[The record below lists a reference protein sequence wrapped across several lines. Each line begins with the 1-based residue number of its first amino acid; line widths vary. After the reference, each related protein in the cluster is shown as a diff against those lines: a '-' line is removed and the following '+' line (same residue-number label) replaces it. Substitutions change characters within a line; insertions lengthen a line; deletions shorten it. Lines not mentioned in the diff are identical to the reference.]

1 MSLICL
7 SDEELL
13 ALQRSALSCFA
24 VWSTCASAQSAP
36 TEAPVCHSQLPTLAA
51 MPQQSKDL
59 TKLTEVPAAWPL
71 ATVIDAFVYLA
82 AYCPGQA
89 PDRAREAVSFRL
101 VELWASQ
108 PEEAQAWLERCRERF
123 AAELAAQATRREK
136 LCEALLRHGAAE
148 WGKYGAWRF
157 SEAGLRRG
165 EPGPAAEQERAA
177 ACYLQESYSRP
188 RCRELAERLEQA
200 ESQET
205 ARKRQK
211 LEEETAERRRLEAE
225 LQKSQQEECRA
236 LRNRLAAAEAEV
248 SSKDAELQTVR
259 SESATRTAAAE
270 SAVAEMRKELQ
281 HSQEE
286 HSKCQEHCEQ
296 LANRLK
302 EAEAEAPS
310 DASEKQ
316 VEVQQLKEESRSR
329 SHRQHTAAQP
339 SSAEDAGSKMELQ
352 LEKAVLQERCEQ
364 LRQQLKQTSAK
375 AEVERSA
382 MLGQMQVLWE
392 EKGTYKERIRE
403 LERQLFQAESGEAPQ
418 FGGVL
423 SGHPTLARHGVTFCE
438 VASGGQESDLAERL
452 GYSLVDDVG
461 DDVVSIQSGASQWS
475 VKQHCFMSDAI
486 FKTCSGDANFY
497 LMGKNLKKGS
507 QVVAGDGKTLLE
519 VAASPEICPA
529 TEVVDLH
536 AAGGATLCVT
546 PDHPVQ
552 VPDARG
558 ELDKILYIR
567 AGQLKVG
574 DSVVLD
580 SGEAA
585 ELTKVNLQ
593 ATECEVLKI
602 VFEPDLPVAV
612 FSPPPCIQSKGHKKK
627 PSTRRAGQCRKGKA
641 VVDPA
646 DGAGSIPDTAV
657 GSARIEMDLC

>member
-24 VWSTCASAQSAP
+24 VWCTCASAQSAP

-51 MPQQSKDL
+51 MPQQSEAKDL
-59 TKLTEVPAAWPL
+59 TKLTEVPAGWPL

-82 AYCPGQA
+82 AYIPGQ
-89 PDRAREAVSFRL
+89 AREAVSFRL

-108 PEEAQAWLERCRERF
+108 PEEAQAWLERCREHF
-123 AAELAAQATRREK
+123 AKEINGKATKREK

-148 WGKYGAWRF
+148 LGKYWDAFRF
-157 SEAGLRRG
+157 SEAGLLRG
-165 EPGPAAEQERAA
+165 ELCPAAERERPAA
-177 ACYLQESYSRP
+177 WYLQQTDARA
-188 RCRELAERLEQA
+188 RCRELAERLVAA
-200 ESQET
+200 EGPWT

-225 LQKSQQEECRA
+225 LQKSQQESRE
-236 LRNRLAAAEAEV
+236 LSNRLAAAEAEV
-248 SSKDAELQTVR
+248 SGKDAELQTVR

-375 AEVERSA
+375 VEVERSA

-438 VASGGQESDLAERL
+438 AASGGQESDLAERL

-461 DDVVSIQSGASQWS
+461 DDVASIQSGASQWS

-486 FKTCSGDANFY
+486 FKTCSGNTEYY
-497 LMGKNLKKGS
+497 LMGRDLKKGS
-507 QVVAGDGKTLLE
+507 QVMAGDGETILE
-519 VAASPEICPA
+519 VAAPPEICPA
-529 TEVVDLH
+529 TEVVSLQ
-536 AAGGATLCVT
+536 AGGATLRVT

-558 ELDKILYIR
+558 ELDKILYVR

-585 ELTKVNLQ
+585 ELTGVNLQ

-641 VVDPA
+641 VMDPA